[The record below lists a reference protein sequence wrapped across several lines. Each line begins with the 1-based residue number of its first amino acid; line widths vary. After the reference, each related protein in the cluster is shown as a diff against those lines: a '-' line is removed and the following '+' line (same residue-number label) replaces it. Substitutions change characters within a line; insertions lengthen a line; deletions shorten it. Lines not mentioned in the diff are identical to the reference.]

1 MSLFYAL
8 VTYIFYILAGP
19 MYVTI
24 NYPNPAQ
31 DSY

>member
-19 MYVTI
+19 MYGYTVLST
-24 NYPNPAQ
+24 
-31 DSY
+31 SSLF